1 MILPLIRVY
10 RNTTKLQLCLT
21 SFAFS
26 PTIYWLKL
34 HRIEHSARGGR
45 HSGPCLGDSGGG
57 FFVKSGKQWIL
68 QGIISSAFLNGDG
81 CDTDTFSVY
90 TNINY
95 FTLWIK
101 NTIEGSGSSSHGIR
115 LTNSYGVENYDGS
128 DR

>member
-1 MILPLIRVY
+1 MP
-10 RNTTKLQLCLT
+10 NEFCFLT
-21 SFAFS
+21 NYLLAKVASNRTFCA
-26 PTIYWLKL
+26 
-34 HRIEHSARGGR
+34 GGR

-57 FFVKSGKQWIL
+57 FFVKPGKQWIL
-68 QGIISSAFLNGDG
+68 QGIISSAILNGDG

-101 NTIEGSGSSSHGIR
+101 NTIEGSGSSSQGIR
-115 LTNSYGVENYDGS
+115 LINSYGVENYDGS